1 MNIIIGC
8 SGSTGSS
15 LLKTILNRHP
25 QIFAGPETGLFAYP
39 QVYSDWDVCKTS
51 LLKGIQTDGWAVEK
65 GMNLLQDAYTWQ
77 TEELKEAIQQAANFT
92 EFVQVFFE
100 RPLKNQQKQYWIEKT
115 PINAYGFQAFLA
127 NYPDGKVL
135 QIVRNPYDTVASLVA
150 RGLNAYWAAGY
161 YVYNTAIATSSA
173 QDSRYY
179 QLSYENL
186 VAQPEATLVSL
197 FKFLDLPFDSSIIQA
212 RHEQRAEP
220 TTMKGWKH
228 EETGAVKS
236 SSIGR
241 FQELP
246 TKQQELIKTA
256 LATFSIHPSYLKKYQ
271 IQFATCADLCT
282 QLNYPF
288 LPPLHKKP
296 SFVLKK
302 YYWRSRL
309 GRIRYKGL
317 IACLEYPGRLY

>member
-15 LLKTILNRHP
+15 LLKTMLNRHS

-39 QVYSDWDVCKTS
+39 QVYSEWDFCKTN
-51 LLKGIQTDGWAVEK
+51 LLSGIQTDGWAVDK
-65 GMNLLQDAYTWQ
+65 GMNLLQEAYGWQ
-77 TEELKEAIQQAANFT
+77 TEALKEAIQQAISFK
-92 EFVQVFFE
+92 EFVRVFFQG
-100 RPLKNQQKQYWIEKT
+100 PLKHHQKKYWIEKT
-115 PINAYGFQAFLA
+115 PINAYGFQAFLDH
-127 NYPDGKVL
+127 YPNGKVI

-173 QDSRYY
+173 QDARYY
-179 QLSYENL
+179 QLSYEDL
-186 VAQPEATLVSL
+186 AAQPKPTLAAL
-197 FKFLDLPFDSSIIQA
+197 FDFLAIPFEETIIQA

-228 EETGAVKS
+228 EETAAVKS

-246 TKQQELIKTA
+246 REQQELIKTA
-256 LATFSIHPSYLKKYQ
+256 LATFSIHPKYLKKYQ
-271 IQFATCADLCT
+271 IQFANCAELCE

-288 LPPLHKKP
+288 LAPKNPNASL
-296 SFVLKK
+296 SLKK

-309 GRIRYKGL
+309 GRIRHKG
-317 IACLEYPGRLY
+317 IVACLEYPGLI